1 MVEVTGTN
9 NNHIASVVVGC
20 SVALQM
26 VSIEVSKIVGITTH
40 WLSHHVVSE

>member
-1 MVEVTGTN
+1 
-9 NNHIASVVVGC
+9 
-20 SVALQM
+20 M